1 MRSRLGW
8 RRAERTQSSQRSGAT
23 PVSLHDVTDYVAPL
37 ADLAFVLE
45 HIVNY
50 RELVSLPG
58 FEHAD
63 LDTAV
68 GVLEG
73 CGRFMAQVVG
83 PLNRV
88 GDTEGSRWQ
97 PDGTVTTPAGFKQ
110 AYQRYV
116 EAGWGAVPF
125 PTEYGGGGFPWVIG
139 VAMQELLTSANMA
152 FSLCSLLT
160 QGAIN
165 ALLHYGDETQQELFL
180 PKMVTGEWTG
190 TMNLTEPQAG
200 SDVGAL
206 TTRAVP
212 AEDGSY
218 RVTGQKI
225 FITYGEH
232 DMADQIVHLVLART
246 PGAPAG
252 TRGISCFIVPKVLFN
267 PDGSLGER
275 NAVSCVSIEHKLGIH
290 GSPTCGL
297 AFEDAVGYLIGE
309 ENQGMR
315 IMFVMMN
322 NARLSVGLEGLA
334 LAERAYQQALEYAQ
348 ERRQGKAVGATGE
361 DSAIVDHAD
370 VRRML
375 MTQKAHIEALRCL
388 MLLNAGHMDRSNRHP
403 DPAVRERSGELV
415 GLLTPICK
423 AFGTDL
429 GVELTSLAVQIHGG
443 MGYIEETGIAQHFRD
458 ARIAPIYEGT
468 NGIQAADLV
477 GRKIGVRGGASVRE
491 LLAMMR
497 EVDAELA
504 GAGEDMTSI
513 RKNLLAQLDTLEQA
527 TEWLLAHGTE
537 DPNAGLAGSSP
548 YLRMFGLC
556 LGGWLMAR
564 SALAAAAGADAEL
577 AEAKVVTARFYA
589 EQLLPQAG
597 GLYSAVTAGARD
609 LFALPPARLHG

>member
-1 MRSRLGW
+1 M
-8 RRAERTQSSQRSGAT
+8 
-23 PVSLHDVTDYVAPL
+23 
-37 ADLAFVLE
+37 
-45 HIVNY
+45 
-50 RELVSLPG
+50 
-58 FEHAD
+58 
-63 LDTAV
+63 
-68 GVLEG
+68 
-73 CGRFMAQVVG
+73 
-83 PLNRV
+83 
-88 GDTEGSRWQ
+88 
-97 PDGTVTTPAGFKQ
+97 
-110 AYQRYV
+110 
-116 EAGWGAVPF
+116 
-125 PTEYGGGGFPWVIG
+125 
-139 VAMQELLTSANMA
+139 
-152 FSLCSLLT
+152 
-160 QGAIN
+160 
-165 ALLHYGDETQQELFL
+165 LHYGDETQQELFL

-252 TRGISCFIVPKVLFN
+252 TRGISCFIVPKLLLN

-290 GSPTCGL
+290 GSPTCVL

-348 ERRQGKAVGATGE
+348 ERRQGKAVGATGA

-388 MLLNAGHMDRSNRHP
+388 MLLNAGHIDRSNRHP

-415 GLLTPICK
+415 GLLTPVCK
-423 AFGTDL
+423 GFGTDL

-458 ARIAPIYEGT
+458 ARVAPIYEGT

-504 GAGEDMTSI
+504 GAGEDMSSI
-513 RKNLLAQLDTLEQA
+513 RKNLAAQLDTLEQA

-577 AEAKVVTARFYA
+577 AEAKLVTARFYA

-609 LFALPPARLHG
+609 LFALTPARLHG

>member
-8 RRAERTQSSQRSGAT
+8 GRPERTQPSQPSDPT
-23 PVSLHDVTDYVAPL
+23 PVSLDDVTDYVAPL

-50 RELVSLPG
+50 RELASLPG

-68 GVLEG
+68 GVLEE
-73 CGRFMAQVVG
+73 CGRFMAEVVG

-97 PDGTVTTPAGFKQ
+97 PDGTVTTPSGFKQ

-116 EAGWGAVPF
+116 DAGWAAVPF
-125 PTEYGGGGFPWVIG
+125 PTEYGGGAFPWVIG

-152 FSLCSLLT
+152 FSLCPLLT
-160 QGAIN
+160 QGAID

-246 PGAPAG
+246 PAAPAG
-252 TRGISCFIVPKVLFN
+252 TRGISCFIVPKLLLN

-290 GSPTCGL
+290 GSPTCVL

-348 ERRQGKAVGATGE
+348 ERRQGKAVGATGA

-388 MLLNAGHMDRSNRHP
+388 MLLNAGHIDRSNRHP

-415 GLLTPICK
+415 ALLTPVCK
-423 AFGTDL
+423 GFGTDL

-513 RKNLLAQLDTLEQA
+513 RKNLAAQLDTLEQA

-564 SALAAAAGADAEL
+564 SALAAAAGVDAEL
-577 AEAKVVTARFYA
+577 AEAKLVTARFYA

-609 LFALPPARLHG
+609 LFALTPVRLHG